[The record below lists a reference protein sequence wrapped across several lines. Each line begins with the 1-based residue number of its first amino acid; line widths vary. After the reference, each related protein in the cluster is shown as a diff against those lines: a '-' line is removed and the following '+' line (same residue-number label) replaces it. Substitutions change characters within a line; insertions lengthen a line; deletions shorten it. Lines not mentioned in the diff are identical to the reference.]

1 MSAESTTF
9 PIRSINAGK
18 WLTGAGVGAVGAVA
32 ASVVLFAMG
41 AFDLSTVT
49 VEMLGVLFM
58 PGAVFGLLYTAI
70 ASFERIAP
78 LTTKPQTGVVLG
90 LLYGIL
96 FWLTTI
102 IGDAFSLGGFLAG
115 VTFGIVIGL
124 LYAVSPYVE

>member
-41 AFDLSTVT
+41 ASDLSTVT